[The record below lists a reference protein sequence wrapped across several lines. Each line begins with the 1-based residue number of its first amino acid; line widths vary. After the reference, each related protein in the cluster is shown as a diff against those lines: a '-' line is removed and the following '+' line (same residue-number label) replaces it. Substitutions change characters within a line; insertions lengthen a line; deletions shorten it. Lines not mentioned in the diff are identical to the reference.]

1 MKAAFYSTN
10 FDTIDYWKKEFTD
23 DAVLVG
29 SDEELSVFNAEHPNI
44 PVIADYDSVAQSI
57 NRMLQEDLVIDNLVV
72 LERKPNLT
80 TGKILINR
88 GIKAYGNSRMLQL
101 HFRQLLDAVGGG
113 NIWMYPELMQAVV
126 QDTNERKKH
135 LPNIELLERL
145 TEKEQEVTLLVLE
158 GLSNS
163 AISRKLGITV
173 RTVKAHISS
182 IFGKLHVNDRIALV
196 ILLK

>member
-29 SDEELSVFNAEHPNI
+29 SDEELSVFNAEHPSI

-57 NRMLQEDLVIDNLVV
+57 NRMLQEDLVIDSLVV

-80 TGKILINR
+80 TGKMLINR
-88 GIKAYGNSRMLQL
+88 GIKAYGNSRMLNL
-101 HFRQLLDAVGGG
+101 HFRQLLDAVSSE

-126 QDTNERKKH
+126 QDTNERKKR